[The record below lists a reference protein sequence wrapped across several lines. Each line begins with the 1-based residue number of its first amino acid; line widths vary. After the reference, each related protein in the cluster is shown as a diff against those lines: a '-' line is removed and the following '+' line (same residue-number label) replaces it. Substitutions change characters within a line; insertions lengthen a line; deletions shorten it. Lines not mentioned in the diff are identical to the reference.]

1 MNVSSLNRLT
11 KRATNAKVAFVRF
24 DGAHGGIFHYVHG
37 YVAIG
42 DKVRVIFKDRLERTG
57 SILDIAYFQ
66 EL

>member
-11 KRATNAKVAFVRF
+11 KRATTTKVAFVRF
-24 DGAHGGIFHYVHG
+24 DGAHGGIIHYVHG
-37 YVAIG
+37 DVAIG